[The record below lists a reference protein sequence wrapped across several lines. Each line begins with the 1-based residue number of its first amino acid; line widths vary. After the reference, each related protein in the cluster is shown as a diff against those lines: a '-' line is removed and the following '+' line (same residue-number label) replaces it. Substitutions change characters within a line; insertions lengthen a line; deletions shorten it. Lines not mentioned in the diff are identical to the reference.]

1 MTVTTSSKVNGDS
14 SVREMVSSY
23 PTLWGRAL
31 VSADRVETLQPF
43 RGDTGWLTPHRFRH
57 TSRRAPNQLL
67 ATAAAAF
74 MGSAVPTQKL
84 RHVNSVPDERSACLT
99 GDTHSWSTF
108 TVDLNESGDRAMTKK
123 SDVRVRRV
131 YEEVNDD
138 DGLRVLVDRIWPRGV
153 TKAKAALD
161 EWCKDVAPSTRLRK
175 WYGHDPA
182 KFSEFTRRYSVEL
195 KQVKRGRALEHLR
208 QIADDRRLTLL
219 TGTKD
224 PEISEAAVLARILN
238 R

>member
-1 MTVTTSSKVNGDS
+1 V
-14 SVREMVSSY
+14 
-23 PTLWGRAL
+23 
-31 VSADRVETLQPF
+31 
-43 RGDTGWLTPHRFRH
+43 
-57 TSRRAPNQLL
+57 
-67 ATAAAAF
+67 
-74 MGSAVPTQKL
+74 
-84 RHVNSVPDERSACLT
+84 RHVNSVPNERSVCLN

-108 TVDLNESGDRAMTKK
+108 PVDLNEGGGRAITKK

-131 YEEVNDD
+131 YEEAKDD

-153 TKAKAALD
+153 TKVKAALD

-208 QIADDRRLTLL
+208 QMADDRRLTLL
-219 TGTKD
+219 TGTKN